1 MHPAAAQ
8 YQELLQRLDRWF
20 DESARRHP
28 GVIPC
33 RAGCSACC
41 HGPFDIS
48 VADAL
53 LLREGLATLPDDIRA
68 VVRAR
73 GAQLLQQ
80 MQAAAPEWGALWDV
94 RALDEERFD
103 QLTEA
108 LAAEPCP
115 LLDETGACRVYAYR
129 PLVCRLIGLPMMTE
143 EGELL
148 ENACP
153 IQDDFPAYASLDPQL
168 FDLGAM
174 HTMEA
179 EMLEAAAGDGDPGF
193 ETVIAAVV
201 SAP

>member
-8 YQELLQRLDRWF
+8 YQALLQRLDRWF
-20 DESARRHP
+20 DDTARRHP
-28 GVIPC
+28 GVLPC

-48 VADAL
+48 VADVL
-53 LLREGLATLPDDIRA
+53 LLREGLAVLPPETRA
-68 VVRAR
+68 LVQQKGQR
-73 GAQLLQQ
+73 LLGL
-80 MQAAAPEWGALWDV
+80 MQEAVPEWRPPWDV
-94 RALDEERFD
+94 AALDEERFD
-103 QLTEA
+103 GMTEA

-115 LLDETGACRVYAYR
+115 LLDEAGSCRVYAHR
-129 PLVCRLIGLPMMTE
+129 PLVCRLIGLPMLTE

-168 FDLGAM
+168 FDLGAL
-174 HTMEA
+174 HDA
-179 EMLEAAAGDGDPGF
+179 EGPLLDASSPGPGF

-201 SAP
+201 AGT

>member
-1 MHPAAAQ
+1 
-8 YQELLQRLDRWF
+8 
-20 DESARRHP
+20 
-28 GVIPC
+28 
-33 RAGCSACC
+33 
-41 HGPFDIS
+41 
-48 VADAL
+48 
-53 LLREGLATLPDDIRA
+53 
-68 VVRAR
+68 
-73 GAQLLQQ
+73 
-80 MQAAAPEWGALWDV
+80 MQAAAPEWGPPWEV

-103 QLTEA
+103 QLTES

-115 LLDETGACRVYAYR
+115 LLDDAGACRVYAYR

-174 HTMEA
+174 HAMEA
-179 EMLEAAAGDGDPGF
+179 ELLEAAAGEGDPGF

-201 SAP
+201 SD